1 MKKTTTAPGFHLRA
15 INIIREGSY
24 YGSHQPV
31 DPSRPFRT
39 TVEVQGA
46 TGKVELNLAPEL
58 SRKIVE
64 LIADEIAAAGRMTA
78 DIMVADA
85 LIYQAPTAKA
95 IEGATA

>member
-1 MKKTTTAPGFHLRA
+1 MTKTTPGFHLRA
-15 INIIREGSY
+15 ISITREGEF
-24 YGSHQPV
+24 YGSHRPV
-31 DPSRPFRT
+31 DPTKPFRA

-64 LIADEIAAAGRMTA
+64 LIAEEVAAAGRMTA

-85 LIYQAPTAKA
+85 LIYQAPAAKV
-95 IEGATA
+95 IEGAKA